1 MLASTV
7 MSLLIVVSVF
17 LSLLWITQTLV
28 RRQMGQPSEGRED

>member
-1 MLASTV
+1 

-28 RRQMGQPSEGRED
+28 RRQMGQSSEGRED

>member
-1 MLASTV
+1 

-28 RRQMGQPSEGRED
+28 RRQMSQPSEGRED